1 MSFSAAVIGKTVF
14 GNKRVHWGTY
24 GGASQTGGDIDTGL
38 RSVEHMQLT
47 NKGSAVDTG
56 WAAVNESMPCAG
68 SAVTIVNDSAA
79 GGYWLAIGY

>member
-1 MSFSAAVIGKTVF
+1 MAFSAAVVGKTVF

-24 GGASQTGGDIDTGL
+24 GSSTGGDINTGL
-38 RSVEHMQLT
+38 RLCEHISLT

-68 SAVTIVNDSAA
+68 SAVTIVHDS
-79 GGYWLAIGY
+79 GSTGYWVAIGY